1 MAAATSKKGRKRG
14 AKAEEV
20 NDEDE
25 DDLVLTRLTEQ
36 PKILTPEHRLRDYQ
50 LDSLNWMIGLYE
62 TGINGILADE
72 MGLGKTI

>member
-20 NDEDE
+20 ENEGE

-36 PKILTPEHRLRDYQ
+36 PKILTP
-50 LDSLNWMIGLYE
+50 
-62 TGINGILADE
+62 
-72 MGLGKTI
+72 